1 MKYEIVIDRSVT
13 KQIKKFEKKTQVRI
27 FAAIEKLSDN
37 PRPPG
42 FKKLVDA
49 GGLYRIVVGNYRII
63 YVVADD
69 VLIVT
74 IVKAAKRAE
83 NTY

>member
-1 MKYEIVIDRSVT
+1 MKYQTVIDRTVL
-13 KQIKKFEKKTQVRI
+13 KQIKKFEKKTQVKI
-27 FAAIEKLSDN
+27 FAAIENLADN

-49 GGLYRIVVGNYRII
+49 GGLYRIVVGNYRVI
-63 YVVADD
+63 YLVADD

-74 IVKAAKRAE
+74 VVKTAKRDE
-83 NTY
+83 KTY